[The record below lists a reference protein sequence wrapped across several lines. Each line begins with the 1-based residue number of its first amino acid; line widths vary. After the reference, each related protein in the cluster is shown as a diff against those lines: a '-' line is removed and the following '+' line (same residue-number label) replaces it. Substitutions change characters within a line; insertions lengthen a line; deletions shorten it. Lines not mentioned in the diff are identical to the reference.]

1 MYVCGVNGVC
11 VCVWYM
17 VYGSMRVHVVNGV
30 CGVCILCVY
39 VCLVN
44 GVCVWYM
51 VCSSMCVCMCGEW
64 CRECA
69 CACTCTVY
77 VM

>member
-1 MYVCGVNGVC
+1 M
-11 VCVWYM
+11 
-17 VYGSMRVHVVNGV
+17 HVVNGV
-30 CGVCILCVY
+30 CGVCILRVY

-51 VCSSMCVCMCGEW
+51 VCSNMCVCMCGEW
-64 CRECA
+64 CRARVCA
-69 CACTCTVY
+69 CACAVY

>member
-44 GVCVWYM
+44 GVCVCGIWCVA
-51 VCSSMCVCMCGEW
+51 VC
-64 CRECA
+64 
-69 CACTCTVY
+69 VY
-77 VM
+77 VCVVNGVGSVRVRARAQCM